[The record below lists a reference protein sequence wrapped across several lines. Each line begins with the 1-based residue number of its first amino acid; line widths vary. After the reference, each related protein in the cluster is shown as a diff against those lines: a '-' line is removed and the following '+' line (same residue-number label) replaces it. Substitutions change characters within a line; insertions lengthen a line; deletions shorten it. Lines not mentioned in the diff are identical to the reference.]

1 MGRPVCNSS
10 GTIASVD
17 TEASLEPVELLAV
30 AWQVYATPF
39 VNPETTIR
47 VVLEDPE
54 KILFPSLQ
62 NASYVESAAPP
73 YPAMVRKRVISP
85 SPDSLLTM
93 TGVDRGLGG
102 IHSSSASAK

>member
-10 GTIASVD
+10 GTIAGVD

-47 VVLEDPE
+47 VVLEDP
-54 KILFPSLQ
+54 KKYSFHRYKMRHMSKARLHRLLQ
-62 NASYVESAAPP
+62 W
-73 YPAMVRKRVISP
+73 
-85 SPDSLLTM
+85 
-93 TGVDRGLGG
+93 
-102 IHSSSASAK
+102 

>member
-10 GTIASVD
+10 GTIADVD
-17 TEASLEPVELLAV
+17 TEASLEPAESLAV

-54 KILFPSLQ
+54 KILFPSVQ

-73 YPAMVRKRVISP
+73 SPAMVRKRVISP
-85 SPDSLLTM
+85 DLLLTM
-93 TGVDRGLGG
+93 TGVDGGLGG